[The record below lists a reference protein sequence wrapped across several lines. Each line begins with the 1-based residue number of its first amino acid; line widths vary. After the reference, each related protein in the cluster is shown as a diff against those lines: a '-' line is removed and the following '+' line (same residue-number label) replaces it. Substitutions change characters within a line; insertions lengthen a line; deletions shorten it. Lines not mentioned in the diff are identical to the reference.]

1 MASSSASAANT
12 ARRQLLTLRSQIFS
26 HAPPPPPHAPG
37 GQRTGSKILSRR
49 LVGPSM
55 LSYYPMTLQ
64 MQSMRKFLPERP
76 QHMLPRKHQINNKKK
91 AQAALANSSSK
102 SEEMGE
108 GQDAALADSNSAA
121 ASVEG
126 DASDFWDGTEK
137 DLLMTLNERQR
148 QVDVANKKRLG
159 KGPPKKGKLWPGC
172 EFARLRGWRTLPL
185 ASDAN
190 DMLTNYTLR
199 STLHSSLSTGQGRR
213 AALKGKKK

>member
-1 MASSSASAANT
+1 MASSSASATNT

-91 AQAALANSSSK
+91 AQAALANSSK
-102 SEEMGE
+102 SEEVGE
-108 GQDAALADSNSAA
+108 GQDAALADSNSAT

-148 QVDVANKKRLG
+148 QVDVAYKKRLG
-159 KGPPKKGKLWPGC
+159 KGPPKK
-172 EFARLRGWRTLPL
+172 
-185 ASDAN
+185 
-190 DMLTNYTLR
+190 
-199 STLHSSLSTGQGRR
+199 GQGRR